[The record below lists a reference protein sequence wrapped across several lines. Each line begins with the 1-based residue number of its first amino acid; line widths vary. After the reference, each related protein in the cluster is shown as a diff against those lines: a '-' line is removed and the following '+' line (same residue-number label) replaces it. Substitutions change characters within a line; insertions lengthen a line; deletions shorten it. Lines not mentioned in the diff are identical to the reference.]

1 MELSENN
8 LKIATEFF
16 IGDTTNFDK
25 KDDDYKNLFR
35 AYASDK
41 NSSSIREA
49 VTLSFLGYERYKLK
63 HGADGVDKTTG
74 RQKEVKPRYFYSG
87 GKKVNIGGNF
97 NDMTMELLDKKKEF
111 DIICSVFVDDRLILV
126 VEFPIS
132 VIFEKLKKP
141 IIKATLGNKATL
153 GKRVVCN
160 FSNTSFQDSSE
171 MVIHRYDAD
180 FINKNKSLAGR
191 TALFFENKYA
201 QQLSK

>member
-74 RQKEVKPRYFYSG
+74 RQKEVKPRYFSSSE
-87 GKKVNIGGNF
+87 KVKAKIGGNF

-111 DIICSVFVDDRLILV
+111 DIICSVFVDDRLVLV

-141 IIKATLGNKATL
+141 IIKATI

-191 TALFFENKYA
+191 TALFFEKKYA

>member
-8 LKIATEFF
+8 LKIATEYYN
-16 IGDTTNFDK
+16 GNTTNFDK

-41 NSSSIREA
+41 NSSTLREA
-49 VTLSFLGYERYKLK
+49 VTLSTLGYERYKEK
-63 HGADGVDKTTG
+63 HGADGVDKITG
-74 RQKEVKPRYFYSG
+74 RQKEVKPRYFSSSG
-87 GKKVNIGGNF
+87 QKVNIGGNF
-97 NDMTMELLDKKKEF
+97 NDMTMELLNKKKKF
-111 DIICSVFVDDRLILV
+111 DIICSVFVDDRLIIV

-132 VIFEKLKKP
+132 VIFEALKKP
-141 IIKATLGNKATL
+141 IINAKL

-191 TALFFENKYA
+191 TALLLENKYA